1 MFGDVTAL
9 PLMCCVHYSMGKTS
23 IPAPCKHGILMAGHV
38 KLSVPYLA
46 LDVTANGMY
55 NCADGASPAYEVDAF
70 VGELLISRG
79 DGGSGV
85 GFIIHDVVVHVEVD
99 NGTMGEG
106 SVGAWA
112 ANVSGV
118 AEVAAGDGVD
128 GMPGIDMS
136 ITFDAVLTGDG
147 FNNPTNTSAFDLVTE
162 VTGEFVIGN
171 DDFEVHGLV
180 NFEYPCT
187 SGFVYATAGLNLN
200 TSYAMRVDGAEVL
213 VTVACDKDSLP
224 EVGRYQE

>member
-1 MFGDVTAL
+1 
-9 PLMCCVHYSMGKTS
+9 MGKTS

-46 LDVTANGMY
+46 LGVTASGMY
-55 NCADGASPAYEVDAF
+55 NCADGATPAYEVDAF
-70 VGELLISRG
+70 VGELMIGRG
-79 DGGSGV
+79 DGGGGGGV
-85 GFIIHDVVVHVEVD
+85 GFIIHDTVVHMEVET
-99 NGTMGEG
+99 GMMGEG

-118 AEVAAGDGVD
+118 AEVAAGDGAD

-136 ITFDAVLTGDG
+136 VTFDAVLTGYG
-147 FNNPTNTSAFDLVTE
+147 FDATTNTSAYDLAME
-162 VTGEFVIGN
+162 VTGEFAIGN
-171 DDFEVHGLV
+171 DDFEVHGSV

-187 SGFVYATAGLNLN
+187 SGLVYASAGLSLN
-200 TSYAMRVDGAEVL
+200 TSYAMRVHGAEVL

-224 EVGRYQE
+224 EVGRYRV